1 MNASL
6 PSLFVSHGSPM
17 LLLDQVEGRDY
28 SQWGKNLPKPKA
40 ILVFSAHWEGDSLA
54 FGEIDTHQELIYDF
68 YGFPDELYKIQYP
81 APGAPWLVEE
91 INTLLGMQIPM
102 KQRGLDHGVY
112 VPFVHMWPE
121 ANIPMLQIS
130 LPQTMSDKDL
140 FEMGQSLAPLR
151 ERGVLIIGAGAL
163 THNLRAW
170 NPKLGDEPVEWAK
183 VFDDW
188 IEKTLNENDID
199 ALLNWKTLAPNA
211 ELNHPTAEHF
221 RPLFIAAGAGLGET
235 VTFPTTGFSYGIFTR
250 RSVQFGI

>member
-17 LLLDQVEGRDY
+17 LLNDQVEGRDY
-28 SQWGKNLPKPKA
+28 AQWGKTLTPPKA
-40 ILVFSAHWEGDSLA
+40 ILVFSAHWEGDKLA
-54 FGEIDTHQELIYDF
+54 FGEVDTHQKLIYDF
-68 YGFPDELYKIQYP
+68 YGFPDDLYKIQYP
-81 APGAPWLVEE
+81 APAAPWLVEE
-91 INTLLGMQIPM
+91 INSLLEMQIPVM
-102 KQRGLDHGVY
+102 QRGLDHGVY

-121 ANIPMLQIS
+121 ADIPVLQMS

-140 FEMGQSLAPLR
+140 FEMGKRLAPLR

-170 NPKLGDEPVEWAK
+170 NPQLTDEPVEWAK

-188 IEKTLNENDID
+188 IEKTLIEKDID
-199 ALLNWKTLAPNA
+199 ALLDWKTLAPNA
-211 ELNHPTAEHF
+211 ELNHPTSEHF
-221 RPLFIAAGAGLGET
+221 RPLFIAAGAGMSET